1 MLATLKTYVQA
12 KNDGFLRV
20 HIHFLS
26 KKVTTNFIKCVPFV
40 VLTVIKIRAFSVVN
54 RRVLHGQCD
63 RLRHFLTLF
72 LVVNCGHF
80 QALIAD
86 NFGILAQEN
95 KKNLNLYLLGFEP
108 STSVRIW
115 LPMYYNPPLAWK
127 SFSSD
132 AVVVR

>member
-1 MLATLKTYVQA
+1 M
-12 KNDGFLRV
+12 

-26 KKVTTNFIKCVPFV
+26 KKVTTNFVTCVPFV
-40 VLTVIKIRAFSVVN
+40 VLTLLKIRAFSVVN

-63 RLRHFLTLF
+63 RLRNFLTLF

-86 NFGILAQEN
+86 NFGILSQEN